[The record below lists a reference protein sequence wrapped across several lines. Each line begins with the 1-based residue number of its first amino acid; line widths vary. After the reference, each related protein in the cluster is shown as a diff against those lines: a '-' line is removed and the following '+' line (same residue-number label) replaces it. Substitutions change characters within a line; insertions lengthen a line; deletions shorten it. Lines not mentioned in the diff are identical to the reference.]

1 LRNDFLEVLVEISE
15 KMNSMF
21 EIHNLLP
28 AIINIAK
35 EYLDVKRISLML
47 IEDDVLKMYAHAGFD
62 VDYTSVHIKM
72 GEGIAG
78 KVAKTGV
85 EVMANHTDES
95 REELGYQASSFMS
108 VPLKK
113 GDKILGV
120 LNLTDKEGDFFNETD
135 IKVARYIASQC
146 ALGVDRFNVYRDMR
160 KSENLRVIGMLN
172 SSIAHDIKNLLN
184 IVQSYLELIDLEEDL
199 NSETRE
205 YIDAIFSE
213 VKRIHGLTLD
223 LLDFSRQRVSINI
236 ETFKISEMFAEI
248 RKHANIMTKD
258 TGIHVNV
265 DIIDDLTMKV
275 DRGKL
280 FRVIFNLV
288 SNAVDALSTNG
299 YVSVSSQKDNEFA
312 IFKVKDSGKGIPKEN
327 IAKLFQPF
335 FTSGKAKGTGLGLAI
350 VKMIVEAH
358 NGTIEVN
365 SEEGA
370 YTEFTIRIP
379 YNYESFKELHN

>member
-1 LRNDFLEVLVEISE
+1 
-15 KMNSMF
+15 MF

-62 VDYTSVHIKM
+62 VDYSTVNIRL
-72 GEGIAG
+72 GEGVAG

-85 EVMANHTDES
+85 EVMVNKTQS
-95 REELGYQASSFMS
+95 KEELGYEASSFMS

-113 GDKILGV
+113 EDKILGV
-120 LNLTDKEGDFFNETD
+120 LNLTDKEDDFFTEED
-135 IKVARYIASQC
+135 VKIARYIASQC
-146 ALGVDRFNVYRDMR
+146 ALGVDRFNIYKDMR

-184 IVQSYLELIDLEEDL
+184 IVQSYLELINLEEDIDP
-199 NSETRE
+199 EIQE
-205 YIDAIFSE
+205 YIDAIYSE

-236 ETFKISEMFAEI
+236 ETFRVADMFAELQ
-248 RKHANIMTKD
+248 KHANIMTRD
-258 TGIHVNV
+258 TEISVEV
-265 DIIDDLTMKV
+265 SVTDDLIMKV

-280 FRVIFNLV
+280 FRVLFNLV
-288 SNAVDALSTNG
+288 SNAVDALGNKGEVKLTSE
-299 YVSVSSQKDNEFA
+299 KDGEYC
-312 IFKVKDSGKGIPKEN
+312 IFCVRDSGKGISGDN
-327 IAKLFQPF
+327 IDKLFQPF

-358 NGTIEVN
+358 NGIIEVE
-365 SEEGA
+365 SEEGV
-370 YTEFTIRIP
+370 YTQFTIRIP

>member
-1 LRNDFLEVLVEISE
+1 
-15 KMNSMF
+15 MNSMF

-35 EYLDVKRISLML
+35 EYLGVKRISLML

-62 VDYTSVHIKM
+62 VDYSSVQIKL

-85 EVMANHTDES
+85 EVMVNHTDES
-95 REELGYQASSFMS
+95 REEMGYSASSFMS

-120 LNLTDKEGDFFNETD
+120 LNLTDKESDYFND
-135 IKVARYIASQC
+135 VDVKVARYIASQC

-172 SSIAHDIKNLLN
+172 SSITHDIKNLLN
-184 IVQSYLELIDLEEDL
+184 IVQSYLELINMEEDI
-199 NSETRE
+199 SPEIKE
-205 YIDAIFSE
+205 YIDAIYSE

-223 LLDFSRQRVSINI
+223 LLDFSRQRVSINL
-236 ETFKISEMFAEI
+236 ETFKVAEMFAEI
-248 RKHANIMTKD
+248 SKHANIMTKD
-258 TGIHVNV
+258 TEIKVEVNPG
-265 DIIDDLTMKV
+265 DNISMKV

-280 FRVIFNLV
+280 FRVLFNLV
-288 SNAVDALSTNG
+288 SNAIDALSTKG
-299 YVSVSSQKDNEFA
+299 FVKLTAESDGEFCV
-312 IFKVKDSGKGIPKEN
+312 FRVRDTGKGIAPEN
-327 IAKLFQPF
+327 ISKLFQPF
-335 FTSGKAKGTGLGLAI
+335 YTSGKAKGTGLGLAI

-358 NGTIEVN
+358 NGTITVN
-365 SEEGA
+365 SEEGF
-370 YTEFTIRIP
+370 YTEFTVRIP
-379 YNYESFKELHN
+379 CNYESFKELHK

>member
-1 LRNDFLEVLVEISE
+1 MEVLVEISE

-62 VDYTSVHIKM
+62 VDYSAVHIRL

-85 EVMANHTDES
+85 EVMVNHTDES

-120 LNLTDKEGDFFNETD
+120 LNLTDKESDYFNDED
-135 IKVARYIASQC
+135 VKVARYIASQC

-160 KSENLRVIGMLN
+160 KSENLRVVGMLN

-184 IVQSYLELIDLEEDL
+184 IVQSYLELIDMEENL
-199 NSETRE
+199 NPETQE
-205 YIDAIFSE
+205 YIGAIHSE

-223 LLDFSRQRVSINI
+223 LLDFSRQRVSINL
-236 ETFKISEMFAEI
+236 ETFDVKEMFAEI
-248 RKHANIMTKD
+248 LRHAKIMTKD
-258 TGIHVNV
+258 TNIHVEV
-265 DIIDDLTMKV
+265 KCDDDLIMKV

-280 FRVIFNLV
+280 FRVLFNLV
-288 SNAVDALSTNG
+288 SNAIDALGSSGT
-299 YVSVSSQKDNEFA
+299 VSLTAARDGEFFV
-312 IFKVKDSGKGIPKEN
+312 FKVRDTGTGISREN
-327 IAKLFQPF
+327 LLKLFQPF

-358 NGTIEVN
+358 NGTIDVN
-365 SEEGA
+365 SEEGLF
-370 YTEFTIRIP
+370 TEFAVRIP
-379 YNYESFKELHN
+379 YNYESFKELHKQE

>member
-1 LRNDFLEVLVEISE
+1 MKNDFLEVLVEISE

-62 VDYTSVHIKM
+62 VDYDNVHIQL

-85 EVMANHTDES
+85 EVMVNHTEKS
-95 REELGYQASSFMS
+95 REELGYEASSFMS

-135 IKVARYIASQC
+135 VKVARYIASQC
-146 ALGVDRFNVYRDMR
+146 ALGVDRFNLYRDMR
-160 KSENLRVIGMLN
+160 KSENLRIIGMLN

-184 IVQSYLELIDLEEDL
+184 IVQSYLELIDEEDL
-199 NSETRE
+199 NPEMRE
-205 YIDAIFSE
+205 YIDAIVSE
-213 VKRIHGLTLD
+213 VKRIHGLTFD
-223 LLDFSRQRVSINI
+223 LLDFTRQRVSINI
-236 ETFKISEMFAEI
+236 ETFKVSELFAEI
-248 RKHANIMTKD
+248 QKHANIMSKD
-258 TGIHVNV
+258 TDIVVKFNV
-265 DIIDDLTMKV
+265 LNDITMLV

-280 FRVIFNLV
+280 FRVLFNLV
-288 SNAVDALSTNG
+288 SNAVDALEYKGEVTLTAD
-299 YVSVSSQKDNEFA
+299 KDGEFA
-312 IFKVKDSGKGIPKEN
+312 VFKVRDSGKGIPKEN
-327 IAKLFQPF
+327 LAKLFQPF

-358 NGTIEVN
+358 NGTIFVD
-365 SEEGA
+365 SDEGL

-379 YNYESFKELHN
+379 YNYESFKELHK

>member
-1 LRNDFLEVLVEISE
+1 
-15 KMNSMF
+15 MF

-62 VDYTSVHIKM
+62 VDYDSVQIQM

-85 EVMANHTDES
+85 EVMVNHTDDS
-95 REELGYQASSFMS
+95 REELGYRASSFMS

-113 GDKILGV
+113 EDKILGV
-120 LNLTDKEGDFFNETD
+120 LNLTDKSGDYFTD
-135 IKVARYIASQC
+135 VDVKVARYIASQC

-184 IVQSYLELIDLEEDL
+184 IVQSYLELMNLEEDL
-199 NSETRE
+199 NPEMKE
-205 YIDAIFSE
+205 YIDAIYSE
-213 VKRIHGLTLD
+213 VKRLHGLTLD
-223 LLDFSRQRVSINI
+223 LLDFSRQSVTINI
-236 ETFKISEMFAEI
+236 ETFKITEMFAEI
-248 RKHANIMTKD
+248 HKHANIMTKD
-258 TGIHVNV
+258 TDISV
-265 DIIDDLTMKV
+265 DVCAVDDLVMKV

-280 FRVIFNLV
+280 FRVLFNLV
-288 SNAVDALSTNG
+288 SNAVDALG
-299 YVSVSSQKDNEFA
+299 
-312 IFKVKDSGKGIPKEN
+312 DSGEVRLTAEKEGEFCVFRVYDNGSGIPKEN
-327 IAKLFQPF
+327 LDKLFQPF
-335 FTSGKAKGTGLGLAI
+335 FTSGKATGTGLGLAI

-358 NGTIEVN
+358 NGTIKVD
-365 SEEGA
+365 SERGLH
-370 YTEFTIRIP
+370 TEFTVRIP
-379 YNYESFKELHN
+379 YNYESYKELHK

>member
-1 LRNDFLEVLVEISE
+1 
-15 KMNSMF
+15 MF
-21 EIHNLLP
+21 EINSLLP
-28 AIINIAK
+28 AIILIAK
-35 EYLDVKRISLML
+35 EYLEVKRISLML
-47 IEDDVLKMYAHAGFD
+47 IEDDALKMYAHAGFD
-62 VDYTSVHIKM
+62 VDYSTVHIKL

-85 EVMANHTDES
+85 EVMVNHTDES

-120 LNLTDKEGDFFNETD
+120 LNLTDKEGDYFND
-135 IKVARYIASQC
+135 VDVKVARYIASQC
-146 ALGVDRFNVYRDMR
+146 ALGVDRFNIYRDMR

-184 IVQSYLELIDLEEDL
+184 IVQSYLELIDMEGGLDPEMQ
-199 NSETRE
+199 E
-205 YIDAIFSE
+205 YIDAIHSE

-223 LLDFSRQRVSINI
+223 LLDFSRQRVSINL
-236 ETFKISEMFAEI
+236 ESFNVSEMFAEI
-248 RKHANIMTKD
+248 LKHANIMTRD
-258 TGIHVNV
+258 TNIKVNV
-265 DIIDDLTMKV
+265 APVDLTMRV

-288 SNAVDALSTNG
+288 SNAIDAL
-299 YVSVSSQKDNEFA
+299 VNEGTVNLSA
-312 IFKVKDSGKGIPKEN
+312 EQEGELCIFRVRDTGIGIPKEN
-327 IAKLFQPF
+327 LAKLFQPF

-365 SEEGA
+365 SEEGS
-370 YTEFTIRIP
+370 YTEFIVRIP
-379 YNYESFKELHN
+379 YNYESFKELHK

>member
-1 LRNDFLEVLVEISE
+1 MKNDFLEVLVEISE

-47 IEDDVLKMYAHAGFD
+47 IEDEVLRMYAHAGFD
-62 VDYTSVHIKM
+62 VDYDNVHIKL

-85 EVMANHTDES
+85 EVMVNHTDKS
-95 REELGYQASSFMS
+95 REELGYEASSFMS

-135 IKVARYIASQC
+135 VKVARYIASQC
-146 ALGVDRFNVYRDMR
+146 ALGVDRFNLYRDMR
-160 KSENLRVIGMLN
+160 KSENLRIIGMLN

-184 IVQSYLELIDLEEDL
+184 IVQSYLELIDEEDL
-199 NSETRE
+199 SPEMRE

-213 VKRIHGLTLD
+213 VKRIHGLTFD
-223 LLDFSRQRVSINI
+223 MLDFTRQRVSINI

-248 RKHANIMTKD
+248 HKHANIMTKD
-258 TGIHVNV
+258 TDIVVEFN
-265 DIIDDLTMKV
+265 IIDDFTMMV

-280 FRVIFNLV
+280 FRVLFNLI
-288 SNAVDALSTNG
+288 SNAIDALECKG
-299 YVSVSSQKDNEFA
+299 KVSLTADKDGEYAVFR
-312 IFKVKDSGKGIPKEN
+312 VKDTGKGIPKEHL
-327 IAKLFQPF
+327 AKLFQPF

-350 VKMIVEAH
+350 VQMIVEAH

-365 SEEGA
+365 SEEGL

-379 YNYESFKELHN
+379 YNYESFKELHK